1 MNTLFLDFL
10 NISITASYIIL
21 AVILIRLIFPK
32 IPRKFICIL
41 WAIAG
46 IRLVL
51 PFSFESIFSLIPS
64 AETVPPDIV
73 MSHSPT
79 IQSGIPMVNNAVNPV
94 ISDYLAPDA
103 AASVNPLQILTGV
116 AWNVWLI
123 GVAVLLVYGVVSY
136 FRVRKTVSDAVLL
149 NGNIWQSEKVVSPF
163 ILGIIKPKIYIP
175 YGMDGEVQRHVIA
188 HENAHLKRRDHWI
201 KPLGFLILA
210 VYWFNPLIWIAYILL
225 CKDIER
231 ACDEKVISQMNEDN
245 RKEYASALLE
255 CAVNRRRIA
264 ACPLAFGE
272 TGLKERVK
280 GIMNY
285 KKPAFWVIIIAVI
298 VCVVAA
304 VSFLTNPK
312 TPAEYIELGY
322 RLNITEDTYTMTTQL
337 PDKTEKK
344 SYKVGEG
351 TKGELSN
358 GTKFEIVKTN
368 LQTGELTIK
377 FSGEPIY
384 SLVGST
390 VGNGLQECGQIV
402 INENEPHTLADD
414 SNGVHRRITFEFVKT
429 EDLETAISD
438 AIIQTHRGGYKLG
451 TYACEDHEI
460 FATEASGPADNNNIE
475 TVTVYMWVNYGE
487 FIKYGDSLVEISGS
501 ACPTVLT
508 FDCVDGKYNLKE
520 YWTAEDGTRY
530 ADSIREK
537 YPKNIV
543 SEVMSFNYNRNA
555 LEKKAEVY
563 FYDNKKFYSATN
575 YGNVSVDVASYN
587 LKDFGKTA
595 SGEYLKLEWQN
606 HSGTDW
612 FSYGNSFYMER
623 FNPDLLG
630 FEEFKPSGEMTF
642 TTPEL
647 YVEPGQKREQWYD
660 LGLYDFSEP
669 GYYRFVTNF
678 NFDEMDREGVA
689 IVDFT
694 VGDIA
699 FKEKSPE
706 EYTTQA
712 VYTDNDFKA
721 LFSRVGSTNEGY
733 DIINKY
739 AEKSIYTQYSSQTS
753 FPVIRFDSKDEL
765 DGFIKEGRKAFYLDS
780 DSDQDYSFLK
790 NTEEYTEELFE
801 DKSVILVYVT
811 ESSGSI
817 RHEVDSVIRRDG
829 IVYVFM
835 DRIVPEV
842 CTDDMASW
850 FITVAVDK
858 DLLLDCNNIIA
869 SIGDEVYVPQN
880 TTLKDVVYSVS
891 KSTVNYLENGGE
903 ILAEYAEIPIKT
915 PKGGVDYY
923 HGARFETL
931 EGFINFYN
939 STQNIFSYDSIKG
952 YPSFN
957 QMKAQYNKKF
967 FEENTLFLF
976 YIAEPSMDIT
986 HEIMYV
992 GKGGNELF
1000 IEMKKY
1006 VPEAA
1011 DTAMAGHIIAVSMKK
1026 EDAKEV
1032 DSAVIIVPET
1042 VNMSNNPELIK
1053 TEPGTL
1059 LYVMGTGDSYTKPR
1073 VALNKDGSF
1082 HFFMAPFGNSCKGT
1096 YRLEQGDIILETD
1109 DGLYTYV
1116 FKEDGNNLIFD
1127 ADKSSE
1133 IAKVSYSVDSEPV
1146 LPVEDGDVFK
1156 RAVT

>member
-1 MNTLFLDFL
+1 MDFQG
-10 NISITASYIIL
+10 ISAFVKRESLSTGTVCPPAFPIDRYGSQIFCRDKGYDDFTCGSFGIFQTEFKGFDFARINFQNEFFFASGGNGDFFRQFGFQRYALREGDCRVKIMFFIIQIGQL
-21 AVILIRLIFPK
+21 KYTIFAFQKMGKLVVVRFFRLPELIPDDHRSIEPGNF
-32 IPRKFICIL
+32 FIC
-41 WAIAG
+41 
-46 IRLVL
+46 
-51 PFSFESIFSLIPS
+51 F
-64 AETVPPDIV
+64 
-73 MSHSPT
+73 
-79 IQSGIPMVNNAVNPV
+79 
-94 ISDYLAPDA
+94 
-103 AASVNPLQILTGV
+103 
-116 AWNVWLI
+116 
-123 GVAVLLVYGVVSY
+123 
-136 FRVRKTVSDAVLL
+136 
-149 NGNIWQSEKVVSPF
+149 
-163 ILGIIKPKIYIP
+163 
-175 YGMDGEVQRHVIA
+175 
-188 HENAHLKRRDHWI
+188 
-201 KPLGFLILA
+201 
-210 VYWFNPLIWIAYILL
+210 
-225 CKDIER
+225 
-231 ACDEKVISQMNEDN
+231 
-245 RKEYASALLE
+245 
-255 CAVNRRRIA
+255 
-264 ACPLAFGE
+264 CPLMKSHIPGGRIHHCGSQLFCGKDPVCQ
-272 TGLKERVK
+272 TSLK
-280 GIMNY
+280 
-285 KKPAFWVIIIAVI
+285 
-298 VCVVAA
+298 
-304 VSFLTNPK
+304 
-312 TPAEYIELGY
+312 AESSI
-322 RLNITEDTYTMTTQL
+322 
-337 PDKTEKK
+337 
-344 SYKVGEG
+344 
-351 TKGELSN
+351 
-358 GTKFEIVKTN
+358 
-368 LQTGELTIK
+368 LQ
-377 FSGEPIY
+377 Y
-384 SLVGST
+384 
-390 VGNGLQECGQIV
+390 
-402 INENEPHTLADD
+402 
-414 SNGVHRRITFEFVKT
+414 TFEFVKT
-429 EDLETAISD
+429 EDLENAVSD

-460 FATEASGPADNNNIE
+460 FATESVDTGDYE

-520 YWTAEDGTRY
+520 YWTAEDGSHY

-575 YGNVSVDVASYN
+575 YGNVSVNVVSYK
-587 LKDFGKTA
+587 LDSGPKTDK
-595 SGEYLKLEWQN
+595 EEFVRIEWHNQ
-606 HSGTDW
+606 SETTP
-612 FSYGNSFYMER
+612 FSYGTTYYIEK

-630 FEEFKPSGEMTF
+630 FEVYKPTEEPTF
-642 TTPEL
+642 TAPVF
-647 YVEPGQKREQWYD
+647 YVEPGQKREQRYD
-660 LGLYDFSEP
+660 LGVYDFSEP

-699 FKEKSPE
+699 LKEKSPE

-739 AEKSIYTQYSSQTS
+739 AEKSIYTQYSSQTP

-790 NTEEYTEELFE
+790 NTEEYTEEFFE

-858 DLLLDCNNIIA
+858 DLLSDCNNIIA

-931 EGFINFYN
+931 EGFVNFYN
-939 STQNIFSYDSIKG
+939 VTQNIFSYDSIKG

-992 GKGGNELF
+992 GKGSNELF

-1059 LYVMGTGDSYTKPR
+1059 LYIMGTGDSYTKPR

>member
-1 MNTLFLDFL
+1 MWIN
-10 NISITASYIIL
+10 
-21 AVILIRLIFPK
+21 
-32 IPRKFICIL
+32 
-41 WAIAG
+41 G
-46 IRLVL
+46 I
-51 PFSFESIFSLIPS
+51 
-64 AETVPPDIV
+64 
-73 MSHSPT
+73 
-79 IQSGIPMVNNAVNPV
+79 
-94 ISDYLAPDA
+94 
-103 AASVNPLQILTGV
+103 
-116 AWNVWLI
+116 
-123 GVAVLLVYGVVSY
+123 AVLLIYGAVSY
-136 FRVRKTVSDAVLL
+136 FRVRKNVSDAILL
-149 NGNIWQSEKVVSPF
+149 SGNIWQSEKVVSPF

-175 YGMDGEVQRHVIA
+175 YGMDGEIRSHVIA
-188 HENAHLKRRDHWI
+188 HENAHIKRRDHWI
-201 KPLGFLILA
+201 KPIGFLLLA

-231 ACDEKVISQMNEDN
+231 ACDEKVISQMNEET
-245 RKEYASALLE
+245 RKDYASALLE

-285 KKPAFWVIIIAVI
+285 KKPAFWVIVIAVI
-298 VCVVAA
+298 ACIVAA
-304 VSFLTNPK
+304 VCFLTNPK
-312 TPAEYIELGY
+312 SPAEYTELGY
-322 RLNITEDTYTMTTQL
+322 RLNITEEIYTMTTQL

-358 GTKFEIVKTN
+358 GTKFEIKETN

-377 FSGEPIY
+377 FSGEPLY
-384 SLVGST
+384 TLVETSIGS
-390 VGNGLQECGQIV
+390 GNEKRDQITLL
-402 INENEPHTLADD
+402 ENTPRMLFSEIKTPY
-414 SNGVHRRITFEFVKT
+414 REYTFEFVKT
-429 EDLETAISD
+429 DDLETAISD

-460 FATEASGPADNNNIE
+460 FATESVDTGDYE
-475 TVTVYMWVNYGE
+475 TVNIYMWVNYGE
-487 FIKYGDSLVEISGS
+487 FIKYGDSLVEIGGS

-508 FDCVDGKYNLKE
+508 FDCVDGKYILKE

-543 SEVMSFNYNRNA
+543 SEVLNFNYNRKA
-555 LEKKAEVY
+555 LEKKAEAY
-563 FYDNKKFYSATN
+563 FYDNKEFYSATN
-575 YGNVSVDVASYN
+575 YGNVSLNVVSYK
-587 LKDFGKTA
+587 LDTGSKTDD
-595 SGEYLKLEWQN
+595 EEFVRIEWHNQ
-606 HSGTDW
+606 SETEPI
-612 FSYGNSFYMER
+612 FYGYPYRIEK
-623 FNPDLLG
+623 FNPDLLS
-630 FEEFKPSGEMTF
+630 FEEYKPSRKQLF
-642 TTPEL
+642 TLPAL
-647 YVEPGQKREQWYD
+647 LVEPGQKREQWYN
-660 LGLYDFSEP
+660 LGAYDFSEP

-694 VGDIA
+694 VGEL
-699 FKEKSPE
+699 KLEEKNPE
-706 EYTTQA
+706 EYTTRT
-712 VYTDNDFKA
+712 VYTDNEFKA
-721 LFSRVGSTNEGY
+721 LFSRVGYAQNGA
-733 DIINKY
+733 DIINKFADKAICTTY
-739 AEKSIYTQYSSQTS
+739 SIQTT
-753 FPVIRFDSKDEL
+753 FPVIKFDSKDEL
-765 DGFIKEGRKAFYLDS
+765 DRFIKEGRETFNLDG
-780 DSDQDYSFLK
+780 DLYKDHLFLK
-790 NTEEYTEELFE
+790 NIKEYNEEFFE
-801 DKSVILVYVT
+801 NKSVILVSVT
-811 ESSGSI
+811 EPSGSI

-829 IVYVFM
+829 VVYVFM

-858 DLLLDCNNIIA
+858 NFLSDCNNIIA
-869 SIGDEVYVPQN
+869 GIGDEVYVPQN

-891 KSTVNYLENGGE
+891 QSTVTYLENGGE
-903 ILAEYAEIPIKT
+903 IFAEYAEIPIKT
-915 PKGGVDYY
+915 PEGGVDYY

-931 EGFINFYN
+931 EGFIKFYN
-939 STQNIFSYDSIKG
+939 STKNIFSYDSIKG

-957 QMKAQYNKKF
+957 QMMAQYNKKF
-967 FEENTLFLF
+967 FEENSLFLF

-992 GKGGNELF
+992 GKGNNELF

-1032 DSAVIIVPET
+1032 ESAVIIVPET

-1059 LYVMGTGDSYTKPR
+1059 LYVMRTGDSYTKPR
-1073 VALNKDGSF
+1073 VALKRDGSF
-1082 HFFMAPFGNSCKGT
+1082 HFFIAPFGNSCKGN
-1096 YRLEQGDIILETD
+1096 YRLEQGAIILETD

-1116 FKEDGNNLIFD
+1116 FKEEGNNLIFD

-1146 LPVEDGDVFK
+1146 LPVEDGDVFTK
-1156 RAVT
+1156 ETE